1 MMINDGQLFDSCPVE
16 CGTDS
21 EDGAAQLQLVSTFK
35 LCSYVDTDTFRRV
48 VNFGAAPGLV
58 FCIILQS
65 FNDDHLVDVYVTQA
79 FNQKMCKKNL
89 NIGGLWAKKKENQ
102 QMLDSH
108 SLF

>member
-16 CGTDS
+16 CSTDS
-21 EDGAAQLQLVSTFK
+21 EDGAAQLQLVGTFK
-35 LCSYVDTDTFRRV
+35 LCSYVDADTFRRV

-89 NIGGLWAKKKENQ
+89 NIGGLWAKKKRTSKC
-102 QMLDSH
+102 LILILS
-108 SLF
+108 F

>member
-58 FCIILQS
+58 FCIISGDFDILIYDEDYFTAQIPIALNANGQK
-65 FNDDHLVDVYVTQA
+65 FKVT
-79 FNQKMCKKNL
+79 
-89 NIGGLWAKKKENQ
+89 
-102 QMLDSH
+102 DT
-108 SLF
+108 